1 MDTLE
6 GVLEYEDFHIR
17 EIRMERVLEYEDFG
31 LREIRIE
38 SIPGGAELEVLRS
51 PDNLKRAAYQSA
63 SKQYLLTTQD
73 LPDGCR
79 ITLYA
84 GGDHHV

>member
-1 MDTLE
+1 LDTLE
-6 GVLEYEDFHIR
+6 GVLEYEDFQI
-17 EIRMERVLEYEDFG
+17 
-31 LREIRIE
+31 REIRIE